1 MVFFSLSLSVQHGPE
16 CESCGHRLMRI
27 CLIGPIHPL
36 RGGIAH
42 YNAQLG
48 LELANR
54 HEIVAISF
62 SRQYPALLFPGRTQ
76 FDPNSKSPG
85 LVTESLLDSI
95 NPLSWFLAARRIAE
109 LSPDL
114 TVVHWWNPFF
124 APCTGTTVRL
134 ARRRSRGTV
143 VFICH
148 NVIPHEPFPATSAL
162 TRFALAPGDAWLVHS
177 EADRRDLKS
186 LSLHRPILTIPQP
199 PGRGFGEPV
208 SKEIAR
214 SRLGLSG
221 NILLFFG
228 LIRRYKGLHHLLEAL
243 PLVLKTLNCTLL
255 VAGEFYEGKD
265 RCLSLIDALGLTSN
279 VRVID
284 RFVPDDEVSL
294 YFSAADLVVLPYES
308 ATQSAIIP
316 IAHAFERP
324 VVTTRVGGL
333 PEAVRDGETGLLV
346 EPKNPTALAEAILRF
361 YEERLE
367 PTFRRNISQQERF
380 SWGNLANMLE
390 ALAEGRITG

>member
-1 MVFFSLSLSVQHGPE
+1 MK
-16 CESCGHRLMRI
+16 I

-48 LELANR
+48 MELANR

-62 SRQYPALLFPGRTQ
+62 SRQYPGLLFPGRTQ
-76 FDPNSKSPG
+76 LDPSTKGPG
-85 LVTESLLDSI
+85 LASEALLDSI

-114 TVVHWWNPFF
+114 TVIHWWNPFF
-124 APCTGTTVRL
+124 APCIGTTVRL
-134 ARRRSRGTV
+134 ARRRSRAMV

-148 NVIPHEPFPATSAL
+148 NVIPHEPFPATSVL

-177 EADRRDLKS
+177 EADRRDLES
-186 LSLHRPILTIPQP
+186 LRLQGRTLTFPQP
-199 PGRGFGEPV
+199 PGRGFGEPL
-208 SKEIAR
+208 SKESAR

-228 LIRRYKGLHHLLEAL
+228 LIRRYKGLPHLLEAL

-255 VAGEFYEGKD
+255 VVGEFYEGKD
-265 RCLSLIDALGLTSN
+265 RCLNLITALGLEPK
-279 VRVID
+279 VRIVD

-308 ATQSAIIP
+308 ATQSAIVP
-316 IAHAFERP
+316 IAFAFERP
-324 VVTTRVGGL
+324 VIATRVGGL
-333 PEAVRDGETGLLV
+333 PDAIRDGETGLLV
-346 EPKNPTALAEAILRF
+346 EPSNPAALAEAIIRF
-361 YEERLE
+361 YEGKME
-367 PTFRRNISQQERF
+367 PALRRNIVQQRPF
-380 SWGNLANMLE
+380 SWKDLAAALE
-390 ALAEGRITG
+390 AVAEGGITR